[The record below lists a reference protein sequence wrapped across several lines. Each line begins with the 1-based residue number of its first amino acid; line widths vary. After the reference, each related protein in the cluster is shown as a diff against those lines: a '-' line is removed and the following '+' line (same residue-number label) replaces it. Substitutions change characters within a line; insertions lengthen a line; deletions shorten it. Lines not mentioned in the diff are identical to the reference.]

1 MSRKQNVY
9 SLFTNHASQQYEK
22 LSRDERIAMIKLVG
36 IAEDDDYVDDL
47 NYNKKMVINAFYHN
61 ILTPSK
67 KTAWRQRAQFLNSHK
82 RSGMFRTLPRDLYD
96 EDFNRR
102 MLQQECHHFSSIMQ
116 RALTS
121 RNMKDLATRSFNLLY
136 SSVLETQALRQVH
149 ASNVLLALI
158 FGQTFREKKQA
169 RRVN

>member
-1 MSRKQNVY
+1 
-9 SLFTNHASQQYEK
+9 
-22 LSRDERIAMIKLVG
+22 
-36 IAEDDDYVDDL
+36 
-47 NYNKKMVINAFYHN
+47 
-61 ILTPSK
+61 
-67 KTAWRQRAQFLNSHK
+67 
-82 RSGMFRTLPRDLYD
+82 MFRTLPRDLYD

-158 FGQTFREKKQA
+158 FGQTFQEKSKPGELIRSKGSKYPIYLHLNSVDRIVELLAIDDAQFSIYHDFKMEYTYNFCA
-169 RRVN
+169 YSVIGFCDGLMRTFKEYVFDDDEHNIQ